1 MPYSWIKMYL
11 MKKKYNKIRNYSYR
25 QTNKRF
31 VQRSKRPKRRY
42 TNRQVQTNRQT
53 DRQMYTCPKDRTKQ
67 TETQSTDKRRINI
80 DLSLTAHSVWM
91 LRLCYRFRGGRGV
104 RQTARHTQTI
114 KQISTDFCQIDDCR
128 YTSRSQQRH
137 SECVPFWCPPPKP
150 MRTQWPGTLTIRII
164 MNSQHDI
171 HSLSHYII

>member
-11 MKKKYNKIRNYSYR
+11 MKKKNNKIRNYSYR

-31 VQRSKRPKRRY
+31 VQRSKRY

-80 DLSLTAHSVWM
+80 DLSLTAHSAWM
-91 LRLCYRFRGGRGV
+91 LRSCYRFRGGGV

-114 KQISTDFCQIDDCR
+114 KQISTDFCQIDESESAASFWVCSILMSAPKADA
-128 YTSRSQQRH
+128 H
-137 SECVPFWCPPPKP
+137 SVT
-150 MRTQWPGTLTIRII
+150 RDLD
-164 MNSQHDI
+164 NSNYNEFTTW
-171 HSLSHYII
+171 HS

>member
-1 MPYSWIKMYL
+1 MNKNVSYE
-11 MKKKYNKIRNYSYR
+11 KKNTQLQLQADKK
-25 QTNKRF
+25 KRF

-150 MRTQWPGTLTIRII
+150 MRTQWPETLTIRII

>member
-11 MKKKYNKIRNYSYR
+11 MKKKNTQLQLQADKK
-25 QTNKRF
+25 KRF

-80 DLSLTAHSVWM
+80 DLSLTAHSAWM
-91 LRLCYRFRGGRGV
+91 LRSCYRFRGGGV

-150 MRTQWPGTLTIRII
+150 MRTQWPETLTIRII

>member
-11 MKKKYNKIRNYSYR
+11 MKKKNNKIRNYSYR

-42 TNRQVQTNRQT
+42 KNRQVQTNRQT

-80 DLSLTAHSVWM
+80 DLSLTAHSAWM
-91 LRLCYRFRGGRGV
+91 LRSCYRFRGGGG
-104 RQTARHTQTI
+104 QTDSQTYSNN
-114 KQISTDFCQIDDCR
+114 KTDIDRFLSDWRLSVHKSKSAASFWVC
-128 YTSRSQQRH
+128 SILMSAPKADAH
-137 SECVPFWCPPPKP
+137 SVT
-150 MRTQWPGTLTIRII
+150 RDLD
-164 MNSQHDI
+164 NSNYNEFTTW
-171 HSLSHYII
+171 HS